1 MTVSLGFYTD
11 AGLTTPLSGLVVIQA
26 ADNSLPA
33 VDRVVY
39 LGSTVSG
46 NQFQATSDPGVD
58 PIMLSIADAGSGILT
73 SYVKLALSS
82 GGLNT
87 AVAGDPLDVGDTL
100 LSGSANSLAVHI
112 RVDLPA
118 YAIGS
123 YSNLSFETDELI
135 ETEV

>member
-1 MTVSLGFYTD
+1 MTVSLSFYSD
-11 AGLTTPLSGLVVIQA
+11 AGLTTPLSSLIAVQA
-26 ADNSLPA
+26 SDNSLPA

-46 NQFQATSDPGVD
+46 NQFNAASDPGVD
-58 PIMLSIADAGSGILT
+58 PITVSIVSSGAGILT

-87 AVAGDPLDVGDTL
+87 AVAGDPLDVGNTL
-100 LSGSANSLAVHI
+100 LSGSANSLAVHVRI
-112 RVDLPA
+112 DLPA

-123 YSNLSFETDELI
+123 YSNLTLETNQLI
-135 ETEV
+135 ETVA